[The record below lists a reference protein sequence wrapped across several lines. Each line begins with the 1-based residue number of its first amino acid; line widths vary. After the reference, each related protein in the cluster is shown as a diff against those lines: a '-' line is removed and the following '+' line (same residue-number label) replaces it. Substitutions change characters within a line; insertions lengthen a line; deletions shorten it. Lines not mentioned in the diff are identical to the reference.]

1 MDVIKLD
8 AQPRTPGKGPARAAR
23 RNEEVPCILYGHTLD
38 ASVAFQVGELD
49 MRPLIYT
56 DEFHRVEVS
65 VGGESYDCI
74 LKHVDFHP
82 VSDRPMHADFQ
93 LLTAGEKITLTVPLQ
108 ITGVSLGQRNG
119 GSPVARVNELEV
131 TCLPKDIPDHFQ
143 IDVTDID
150 IGDSVHLEDLADEKY
165 EFGLPLEATL
175 FFVQA
180 AREEEEEELEEG
192 LETVAEAGEEAP
204 SDDDAEGESED

>member
-8 AQPRTPGKGPARAAR
+8 AKPRTPGKGPARAAR
-23 RNEEVPCILYGHTLD
+23 RNEEVPCILYGHTMD
-38 ASVAFQVGELD
+38 ASVPFQVGELD

-56 DEFHRVEVS
+56 AEFHRVEVS

-82 VSDRPMHADFQ
+82 VSDRPIHADFQ

-108 ITGVSLGQRNG
+108 IVGTSLGQRNG
-119 GSPVARVNELEV
+119 GSPVARVNELSV

-150 IGDSVHLEDLADEKY
+150 VGDAVHLESIADEKY
-165 EFGLPLEATL
+165 EFDLPLEATL

-180 AREEEEEELEEG
+180 AREEEEEVLEEG
-192 LETVAEAGEEAP
+192 MESVAEAGEESP
-204 SDDDAEGESED
+204 EDGEGESESED

>member
-8 AQPRTPGKGPARAAR
+8 AKPRTPGKGPARAAR
-23 RNEEVPCILYGHTLD
+23 RNEEVPCILYGHTMD

-93 LLTAGEKITLTVPLQ
+93 MLTEGQKITLTVPLQ
-108 ITGVSLGQRNG
+108 IVGTSLGQRNG

-204 SDDDAEGESED
+204 SDEDAEGESED

>member
-8 AQPRTPGKGPARAAR
+8 AKPRTPGKGPARAAR
-23 RNEEVPCILYGHTLD
+23 RNEEVPCILYGHTMD

-93 LLTAGEKITLTVPLQ
+93 LLTAGSKITLTVPLQ